1 MDSTQPLLHL
11 EASLP
16 NRGNLQCLVDGI
28 QLVTELGS
36 LAQALPQRGGH
47 FIPSPL
53 IVLPILQEDLV
64 NHVLESEAP
73 GGPRSQGVG
82 QQAA

>member
-16 NRGNLQCLVDGI
+16 NRGNLQCLVHGI
-28 QLVTELGS
+28 QLIAEFGS
-36 LAQALPQRGGH
+36 LAQALPQIGGR

-53 IVLPILQEDLV
+53 IVPPILKEDLV
-64 NHVLESEAP
+64 NDVLESEAP
-73 GGPRSQGVG
+73 GGLRSQEIG
-82 QQAA
+82 